1 MEFILVIVFFGSCT
15 KFLVEKSNL
24 RLDRLEHFLLS
35 APLAG
40 ENKTVLALLFDCPG
54 LGHLDAD
61 GDGQPDAPI
70 AMGSTNVQRGQER
83 NGQVDGFLTEKQM
96 LDERLDRPQTREE
109 IKREVKKDEERVN
122 LHFAMNIY
130 YARFGT
136 ITAAAVGPIIVA
148 AFGLSC
154 VESVQ
159 VSDCTAAAKV

>member
-1 MEFILVIVFFGSCT
+1 
-15 KFLVEKSNL
+15 
-24 RLDRLEHFLLS
+24 
-35 APLAG
+35 
-40 ENKTVLALLFDCPG
+40 
-54 LGHLDAD
+54 
-61 GDGQPDAPI
+61 
-70 AMGSTNVQRGQER
+70 MGSTNVQRGQER

-154 VESVQ
+154 VASVR